1 MHKEKGPSMR
11 NRGFVLLLSAIVA
24 GCAGTREVSQTHV
37 VPPSPLIALS
47 SSPYPRLK
55 AGVDALFADSLF
67 PPSNV
72 GIKVVS
78 FTRGE
83 TLYAMNDRMLFNP
96 ASNEKLVTS
105 STALSTLGT
114 SYVFSTRVFADT
126 ALRLIVLR
134 GEGDPLTSTSDLDSM
149 ARATSRILPG
159 KEPWR
164 LAVDVSFFD
173 DLCWGSGWAW
183 DEEPADY
190 GMFISPLTLNNNT
203 ISVKVQPGYGIGA
216 QPLVT
221 FDPPTSFV
229 SLENTATTVADSPL
243 VALEVSRHWREHSN
257 TITVAGQ
264 MRFNARTHTE
274 HLSLW
279 KPELYAGTVFADHLR
294 AYGVSVVPPVTIDTL
309 RSTAFE
315 LVRLNHGIDTVLTF
329 LNKVSD
335 NLAAECVLKTI
346 GARKIGGAGSAEAG
360 ITCVHALLARLGVD
374 TTRVSVADGSGLSRY
389 NLTSPA
395 TIIRLLQAMYSND
408 ESFPALYHALPIA
421 GVDGTIS
428 SRMRNTLAA
437 GNLRAKTGSLS
448 GVSALSGYVRTLDG
462 EMLGFS
468 ILMQNFPGAV
478 RPYRNVQDAIGAYLA
493 GLKRTE
499 FE

>member
-1 MHKEKGPSMR
+1 MP
-11 NRGFVLLLSAIVA
+11 NRSSIILLSVIIA
-24 GCAGTREVSQTHV
+24 GCAGSREISQLPV
-37 VPPSPLIALS
+37 VPPSPLTALS

-55 AGVDALFADSLF
+55 AGIDALFADSLF

-78 FTRGE
+78 LTSGE
-83 TLYAMNDRMLFNP
+83 LLYAMNDQMLFNP
-96 ASNEKLVTS
+96 ASNQKLITS
-105 STALSTLGT
+105 ATALTTLGP
-114 SYVFSTRVFADT
+114 SYAFSTMVFADT
-126 ALRLIVLR
+126 VQRLLILK
-134 GEGDPLTSTSDLDSM
+134 GEGDPLTSTGDLDSL
-149 ARATSRILPG
+149 ARTTARRLPG

-173 DLCWGSGWAW
+173 DLGWGSGWTW

-203 ISVKVQPGYGIGA
+203 ISVKVQPGYNIGA
-216 QPLVT
+216 PPLVSL
-221 FDPPTSFV
+221 DPPTPYV
-229 SLENTATTVADSPL
+229 GLENTATTVADSPL
-243 VALEVSRHWREHSN
+243 VKLEISRNWREHSN
-257 TITVAGQ
+257 TITVQGQ
-264 MRFNARTHTE
+264 MRFRSRTHTE
-274 HLSLW
+274 KLSLW
-279 KPELYAGTVFADHLR
+279 KPELYAGTVFADRLR
-294 AYGVSVVPPVTIDTL
+294 AYGVSVTPPVVIDTL

-315 LVRLNHGIDTVLTF
+315 MVRIDHGIDTVLTF

-346 GARKIGGAGSAEAG
+346 AARMIGGAGSAESG
-360 ITCVHALLARLGVD
+360 TTCVHGLLTRLGVD

-395 TIIRLLQAMYSND
+395 TIIRLLQAMYRD
-408 ESFPALYHALPIA
+408 DDCFPILYHALPIA
-421 GVDGTIS
+421 GVDGTIGT
-428 SRMRNTLAA
+428 RMKNTLAA

-448 GVSALSGYVRTLDG
+448 GVSALSGYVRTLNG

-468 ILMQNFPGAV
+468 ILMQNFPGTV

-493 GLKRTE
+493 GLKRSDYE
-499 FE
+499 